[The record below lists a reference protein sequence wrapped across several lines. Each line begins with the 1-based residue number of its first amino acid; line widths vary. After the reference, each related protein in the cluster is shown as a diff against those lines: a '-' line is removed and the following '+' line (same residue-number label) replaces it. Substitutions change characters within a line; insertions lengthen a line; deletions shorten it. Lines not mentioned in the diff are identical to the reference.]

1 MFNGKTSSRNNNE
14 WTNEKK
20 HMNPQ
25 TKNQSC
31 VSRRGWTVSVVG
43 WKDGRTG
50 WLFSACSKVQNLTCY
65 AFVCVFF
72 FLSF

>member
-1 MFNGKTSSRNNNE
+1 MEKHQAEIITNGQM
-14 WTNEKK
+14 KK

-43 WKDGRTG
+43 RKEGRTG

-65 AFVCVFF
+65 AFVCVFCTF
-72 FLSF
+72 FF